1 MGSNLDGEKAPSL
14 PASISVGHRTVPAG
28 LWFTGCFEEPKL
40 KADTE
45 ANFESSYA
53 ILVKDMSSA
62 DRERLDTA
70 LKDIA
75 LVETAIYGPLRDA
88 KLYRFPSGEAGAA
101 FQAFGSGIDQ
111 AMGSLLDLD

>member
-1 MGSNLDGEKAPSL
+1 MAKKRQAYPLAFPL
-14 PASISVGHRTVPAG
+14 VIG
-28 LWFTGCFEEPKL
+28 LWLTGCFEEPKL

-111 AMGSLLDLD
+111 AMGSLLDLEHVPPELTR